1 MKRILIISPYPHDSA
16 PSQRF
21 RFEQYIGLLEK
32 DGFEVTQSP
41 FMSKSTWD
49 MWYSNGRFIAKGF
62 RMMGGLLKRWSLLFN
77 IRKYD
82 VVFVHRE
89 IKPIGL
95 PVLDYLICKRAKYIL
110 FDFDDAI
117 WLKNFSESNRLF
129 SFLKRYKTVKNLC
142 KWSDMVVCGNQYL
155 ASYARDV
162 NSKVSVVPTTIDTDG
177 YHNKLHEHDNETLII
192 GWTGSHSTIRYLSKI
207 YPVVEKLQETYTFE
221 FRVISDQ
228 KPDTNLKSLNFVK
241 WNKKSEI
248 DDLSEINIGI
258 MPLEDDQ
265 WSQGK
270 CGFKALQYMSLG
282 IPAIASP
289 VGVNTE
295 IIDHGKNGY
304 LCNLESEWLDTLEG
318 LLKDRDKI
326 KALGIEAR
334 KKIESHYS
342 VKANSSNFIHL
353 LTN

>member
-1 MKRILIISPYPHDSA
+1 MKRILIICPYPHDSA
-16 PSQRF
+16 PGQRF
-21 RFEQYIGLLEK
+21 RFEQYIDLLKAE
-32 DGFEVTQSP
+32 GFEVTQSP

-49 MWYSNGRFIAKGF
+49 LWYSNGRFITKGL
-62 RMMGGLLKRWSLLFN
+62 RMMGGLLKRWGLLFG

-82 VVFVHRE
+82 AVFIHRE
-89 IKPIGL
+89 VKPIGL
-95 PVLDYLICKRAKYIL
+95 PLLDYLICKRARYVL

-142 KWSDMVVCGNQYL
+142 AWSDMIVCGNDYL
-155 ASYARDV
+155 ANYAKEV
-162 NSKVSVVPTTIDTDG
+162 NKNVTVVPTTIDTEG
-177 YHNKLHEHDNETLII
+177 YHNKLHTHENETIII
-192 GWTGSHSTIRYLSKI
+192 GWTGSHSTVRYLSSI
-207 YPVVEKLQETYTFE
+207 YPVIKKLQEKYTFE

-228 KPDTNLKSLNFVK
+228 MPDTDLSSLNFVK

-248 DDLSEINIGI
+248 DDLSKINIGI

-265 WSQGK
+265 WSLGK

-289 VGVNTE
+289 VGVNTQ
-295 IIDHGKNGY
+295 IIDHEKNGF
-304 LCNLESEWLDTLEG
+304 LCDTENEWMNALES
-318 LLKDRDKI
+318 LLQDRAKI
-326 KALGIEAR
+326 KALGKAAR

-353 LTN
+353 LSN